1 MVISI
6 QQFDVYAI
14 MP

>member
-6 QQFDVYAI
+6 QEFDVYAI